1 MKKIFLAGL
10 FFLTACLSPSGGVG
24 AIPEPTATPQP
35 ASTRIL
41 LTTKPVLSQQGAT
54 VIPTIIPSPTASATP
69 LPPEQYFT
77 EEFDTVPGTWS
88 AVYASGD
95 SSRVEILNEN
105 DSLAFELYSPV
116 TWMYVI
122 YSPFNYESVH
132 IETRVES
139 RGTEVNSIGLVCRYD
154 EQKGWYEFNISNDGT
169 YNVLYGQWLADGISS
184 YSHILNDTSER
195 IATGIASNEISLDCY
210 DDILQLYINN
220 KIIRKLNVEHFGLT
234 SGKVG
239 LSLGSFEEVP
249 VILSFDW
256 VKVSE
261 P

>member
-1 MKKIFLAGL
+1 M
-10 FFLTACLSPSGGVG
+10 PS
-24 AIPEPTATPQP
+24 
-35 ASTRIL
+35 
-41 LTTKPVLSQQGAT
+41 
-54 VIPTIIPSPTASATP
+54 
-69 LPPEQYFT
+69 
-77 EEFDTVPGTWS
+77 TWS
-88 AVYASGD
+88 MVYASGD
-95 SSRVEILNEN
+95 SGQVEILNEN

-116 TWMYVI
+116 TWIYVI
-122 YSPFNYESVH
+122 YGPFNYESVH

-139 RGTEVNSIGLVCRYD
+139 RGSAVNSIGLVCHYD

-184 YSHILNDTSER
+184 YAHILNDISER
-195 IATGIASNEISLDCY
+195 IATGTAINEIGLDCY
-210 DDILQLYINN
+210 SDFLQLYINN
-220 KIIRKLNVEHFGLT
+220 KIIRKLNVEHIGLN

-239 LSLGSFEEVP
+239 LSLGSFEEPP